1 MTENTIK
8 LLLVEDDPNLGTM
21 LKEFL
26 ETENF
31 EVSLG
36 TDGKEGLDLYQHQV
50 FDICVLDVM
59 IPKMDGFTLAK
70 LIRQRNT
77 SIPIIFL
84 TAKSLKEDKIKGFQI
99 GADDYLTKPFSMEEC
114 LAAVLKRTMVNQE
127 EDDAGKIYEIG
138 DFKFDFTTQLLEIA
152 DEKQRLTTKEAQLL
166 RLLCLCRNLNKVT
179 EREIALKRIWGND
192 DYFTARSMDVFIT
205 KLRKYLKKDPTV
217 EILNVH
223 GTGFKLTVNT
233 ESLES
238 DSTEAASVKKAE
250 PVPAEV
256 PKVEESK

>member
-99 GADDYLTKPFSMEEC
+99 GADDYLTKPFSMEE
-114 LAAVLKRTMVNQE
+114 LKLRLNAVLKRTMVNQE

-138 DFKFDFTTQLLEIA
+138 DFKFDFTTQLLEIR

-166 RLLCLCRNLNKVT
+166 RLLCRNLNKVT

-233 ESLES
+233 EPLEVN
-238 DSTEAASVKKAE
+238 STESVAE
-250 PVPAEV
+250 K
-256 PKVEESK
+256 PKVEKQD

>member
-99 GADDYLTKPFSMEEC
+99 GADDYLTKPFSMEE
-114 LAAVLKRTMVNQE
+114 LKL
-127 EDDAGKIYEIG
+127 
-138 DFKFDFTTQLLEIA
+138 FTTQVLEIEG
-152 DEKQRLTTKEAQLL
+152 EKQRLTTKEAQLL
-166 RLLCLCRNLNKVT
+166 RLLCKNLNKVT

-205 KLRKYLKKDPTV
+205 KLRKYLKKDPSV

-223 GTGFKLTVNT
+223 GTGFKLTVNA
-233 ESLES
+233 ESLQANNQE
-238 DSTEAASVKKAE
+238 EAPK
-250 PVPAEV
+250 PVD
-256 PKVEESK
+256 